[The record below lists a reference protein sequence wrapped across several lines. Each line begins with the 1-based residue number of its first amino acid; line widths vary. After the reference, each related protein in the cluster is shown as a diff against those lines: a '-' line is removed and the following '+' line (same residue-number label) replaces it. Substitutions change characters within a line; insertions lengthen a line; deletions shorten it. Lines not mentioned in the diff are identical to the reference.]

1 MDAQNYK
8 TLSPKSLDF
17 RKVLKIH
24 EKNCKSAKKII
35 TVFSKR
41 KYWKNKQQLKVKDGH
56 EVPWKPSL

>member
-24 EKNCKSAKKII
+24 EKNYKSAKKNI

-56 EVPWKPSL
+56 EVPLKPSL